1 MRRSGSLVLITVAFG
16 LFLGPPSFIGQ
27 QQPAEPQPLPTL
39 TNTHEA
45 HSLTLEQAVRN
56 YPVHLRAVVTY
67 YDTYVD
73 QRRPAF
79 FVSDS
84 SGAIFVA
91 LSSSPAVPFEA
102 GDLVEITGVS
112 AAGDYAPI
120 VSAARAQ
127 LIGKSLL
134 PATAPRVTLTAL
146 LSGAEDGQWVEV
158 EGVVHAVWQT
168 GKTINLELALS
179 DGAITAATLEEVGAD
194 YGSLIDAKVTL
205 RGNAA
210 PRFNHQGQMTGAKLF
225 FPDRAHVTIEEPA
238 PDNPF
243 SLPVSPVS
251 GLLRFTPDP
260 PALHHRV
267 HIRGTVTLAWPG
279 RLLCIQDG
287 AHGLCAQTDQTTPLS
302 RGELVDVIGFPIIG
316 AFTPTLTR
324 ATYEGAH
331 VQQPVPAVAV
341 TAGQALRGDL
351 DARLVEL
358 EGQFI
363 GRDES
368 AGDPNIVLSSGKYVF
383 SAILPA
389 QPGALRMPEWKKGTT
404 LKIIGICSLKATSDQ
419 DGTIG
424 EGFSIPESF
433 RILLRSTADV
443 VVIKSPSWWT
453 PAHALSMLGVA
464 AVLTLVVLAWVIVL
478 RRRVQEQTHTI
489 RLQLLEAA
497 KLRTAAED
505 ANRAKSQFLANMSHE
520 IRTPMNGVVGM
531 TDLALDTDLTEE
543 QRGYLEMV
551 KTSAANLLTLI
562 NDILDYSK
570 IEAGKIVLDP
580 RPFDVADLV
589 GEVLHSL
596 AIPAHQK
603 GLELAFSFGHGVP
616 SAVVGDGLRVRQVLL
631 NLVGNAVKFTRH
643 GEVVVGVNL
652 EPTGDTGNDPTGDT
666 GNKPTGGTG
675 NNPTGDT
682 PDQDSMLHFTV
693 RDTGIGIAPE
703 AQAKL
708 FHAFEQGD
716 SSTTRQFGG
725 TGLGL
730 AISKQIVEL
739 MGGEIWLESNPG
751 VGSVFHFTIRFGR
764 VVKAAGSPIE
774 LAALEDLRGLSV
786 LIIDDNASNRYILR
800 KVTERWQMQPEEASS
815 GAEGLKKL
823 EEAFALGHP
832 YRLVLLDQEMPG
844 MDGFEVIRR
853 VRAQAAWKGAA
864 IMMLT
869 SADQSAARAECREL
883 GVGTCLLKPVKPS
896 ELLLS
901 MRKVL
906 GKPQAEA
913 PAPPAPERTTAFSL
927 HILVAEDNAVN
938 QKLAMALLEK
948 AGHRVSLALNGA
960 EVVTMWREGDFDLI
974 LMDVQMPEVDGFEA
988 TRQIR
993 LQEQTTGRHVF
1004 IVATTA
1010 HAMTGDRER
1019 CLLAG
1024 MDEYLSKPIHRQE
1037 LLAVLARLGAN
1048 RPVGLPGRSELKNP
1062 REIAAN
1068 QLVNKAE
1075 LLSRLDGDAQLLGE
1089 LIEVFLADS
1098 GLLLQQVSA
1107 AVAGQDP
1114 VALERAAHNLSGVV
1128 SIFGSRPAM
1137 QSAVALET
1145 MGRNRHLPHAGE
1157 VLAQL
1162 KGQMEALKE
1171 ALGGLRQETCPTS

>member
-1 MRRSGSLVLITVAFG
+1 LRPSGSLVLITVALG
-16 LFLGPPSFIGQ
+16 LLLGPPYSIGQ

-39 TNTHEA
+39 TSA
-45 HSLTLEQAVRN
+45 HDAHGLTLEQAGRN
-56 YPVHLRAVVTY
+56 YPVHLRTVVTY
-67 YDTYVD
+67 YDSSVD
-73 QRRPAF
+73 PRNPTF

-84 SGAIFVA
+84 SGAIFVEP
-91 LSSSPAVPFEA
+91 SSLPAVPFQA

-112 AAGDYAPI
+112 AAGSYGPVI
-120 VSAARAQ
+120 KTGSVQ

-134 PATAPRVTLTAL
+134 PATAPRVTMTAL
-146 LSGAEDGQWVEV
+146 LSGSEDGQWVEV
-158 EGVVHAVWQT
+158 EGVVHAVWRT
-168 GKTINLELALS
+168 GKDVNLELALS
-179 DGAITAATLEEVGAD
+179 DGAITATTLEEAGAD
-194 YGSLIDAKVTL
+194 SDSLVDAEVTL
-205 RGNAA
+205 RGNQA
-210 PRFNHQGQMTGAKLF
+210 PRFNHQVQMTGAQLF
-225 FPDRAHVTIEEPA
+225 FPNRAQVTIEEPA
-238 PDNPF
+238 PPHPF

-251 GLLRFTPDP
+251 GLLRFTPN

-302 RGELVDVIGFPIIG
+302 PGELVDVIGFPMIG
-316 AFTPTLTR
+316 GFTPTLTH
-324 ATYEGAH
+324 ATYEGAR
-331 VQQPVPAVAV
+331 VQQPVPVVAV
-341 TAGQALRGDL
+341 TAEQALRGDL
-351 DARLVEL
+351 DARLVAL
-358 EGQFI
+358 EGQLI

-383 SAILPA
+383 SAILPS

-404 LKIIGICSLKATSDQ
+404 FKIVGICSLKPATDKADKLEQ
-419 DGTIG
+419 
-424 EGFSIPESF
+424 GFAIPESF
-433 RILLRSTADV
+433 SILLRSTADV

-453 PAHALSMLGVA
+453 PAHALAMLGVA
-464 AVLTLVVLAWVIVL
+464 ALLTLVVLGWVIVL
-478 RRRVQEQTHTI
+478 RRRVQKQTHTI

-497 KLRTAAED
+497 KLRTVAED

-570 IEAGKIVLDP
+570 IEAGKIELDP

-589 GEVLHSL
+589 GEVLDSL

-603 GLELAFSFGHGVP
+603 GLELAFSFGQGVP
-616 SAVVGDGLRVRQVLL
+616 SAIVGDSLRVRQVLL
-631 NLVGNAVKFTRH
+631 NLAGNAVKFTRQ

-652 EPTGDTGNDPTGDT
+652 EPTGDTGNDPTRDT
-666 GNKPTGGTG
+666 GDP
-675 NNPTGDT
+675 
-682 PDQDSMLHFTV
+682 MLHFTV

-708 FHAFEQGD
+708 FRAFEQGD

-739 MGGEIWLESNPG
+739 MGGEIWLESKPG
-751 VGSVFHFTIRFGR
+751 VGSVFHFTTKFGR
-764 VVKAAGSPIE
+764 VAKAGGSPIE
-774 LAALEDLRGLSV
+774 LAALEDLRGLPV
-786 LIIDDNASNRYILR
+786 LIVDDNASNRYILR
-800 KVTERWQMQPEEASS
+800 KITERWQMQPEEASS
-815 GAEGLKKL
+815 GTEGLKKL
-823 EEAFALGHP
+823 EEAFAAGHP
-832 YRLVLLDQEMPG
+832 YRLVLLDQQMPG

-853 VRAQAAWKGAA
+853 VRSRAAWKDAA

-869 SADQSAARAECREL
+869 SADQGAARAECREL

-906 GKPQAEA
+906 GRPQAEA
-913 PAPPAPERTTAFSL
+913 AAPPVPELTTALPL
-927 HILVAEDNAVN
+927 HILVGEDNAVN
-938 QKLAMALLEK
+938 RKLATALLEK
-948 AGHRVSLALNGA
+948 AGHRVALAVNGA
-960 EVVTMWREGDFDLI
+960 EVVAMWRKGDFDLI

-993 LQEQTTGRHVF
+993 QEEQTTGRHVS

-1037 LLAVLARLGAN
+1037 LLAVLARLGAH
-1048 RPVGLPGRSELKNP
+1048 RIMPPPKQGSELKNT
-1062 REIAAN
+1062 RDIAAN
-1068 QLVNKAE
+1068 EMLNKTE
-1075 LLSRLDGDAQLLGE
+1075 LLSRLDGDAQLLRE
-1089 LIEVFLADS
+1089 LIEIFLADS
-1098 GLLLQQVSA
+1098 HSLLQQVSD
-1107 AVAGQDP
+1107 AVTSRDP
-1114 VALERAAHNLSGVV
+1114 DALQRAAHKLSGTV
-1128 SIFGSRPAM
+1128 SIFGSQPVMRT
-1137 QSAVALET
+1137 AVTLET
-1145 MGRNRHLPHAGE
+1145 MGGDRAHAGE
-1157 VLAQL
+1157 VLTQL
-1162 KGQMEALKE
+1162 KDQMKELEA
-1171 ALGGLRQETCPTS
+1171 ALGEMMQETCPRS

>member
-1 MRRSGSLVLITVAFG
+1 MPIGNGGPQVLRRSGSLVLITVALG
-16 LFLGPPSFIGQ
+16 LFLGPPFSIGQ

-39 TNTHEA
+39 SNA
-45 HSLTLEQAVRN
+45 HDVHNLTLEQAARH
-56 YPVHLRAVVTY
+56 YPVHLRTVVTY

-73 QRRPAF
+73 LRRPAF

-84 SGAIFVA
+84 SGAIFVV
-91 LSSSPAVPFEA
+91 LSSPPAVPFQA

-120 VSAARAQ
+120 VNAGTVQ
-127 LIGKSLL
+127 VIGKSPL

-158 EGVVHAVWQT
+158 EGVVHAVWQS
-168 GKTINLELALS
+168 GKNVNLELALS
-179 DGAITAATLEEVGAD
+179 DGAITATTFEEAGAD
-194 YGSLIDAKVTL
+194 YGSLIDAEVTL
-205 RGNAA
+205 RGNQA
-210 PRFNHQGQMTGAKLF
+210 PRFNHQGQMTGARLF
-225 FPDRAHVTIEEPA
+225 FPDRAQVTIEEPA
-238 PDNPF
+238 PTHPF

-251 GLLRFTPDP
+251 GLLHFTPN

-287 AHGLCAQTDQTTPLS
+287 LHGLCAQTDQTTPLS
-302 RGELVDVIGFPIIG
+302 LGELVDVIGFPIIG

-324 ATYEGAH
+324 ATYEGTR
-331 VQQPVPAVAV
+331 VQQFVPALTV
-341 TAGQALRGDL
+341 TAEQTLRGDL
-351 DARLVEL
+351 DARLLEL
-358 EGQFI
+358 EGQLI
-363 GRDES
+363 GGDES
-368 AGDPNIVLSSGKYVF
+368 AGDPTIVLSSGKYVF
-383 SAILPA
+383 SAILPTSS
-389 QPGALRMPEWKKGTT
+389 GAPQLPAWKKGTT
-404 LKIIGICSLKATSDQ
+404 LKVIGICSLKAATDKV
-419 DGTIG
+419 GTLRQ
-424 EGFSIPESF
+424 GFAIPESF
-433 RILLRSTADV
+433 RILLRSPADV

-453 PAHALSMLGVA
+453 PAHAFAMLGVGV
-464 AVLTLVVLAWVIVL
+464 VLTLVVLAWVMVL

-489 RLQLLEAA
+489 RLQLLDAA
-497 KLRTAAED
+497 KLRTEAED
-505 ANRAKSQFLANMSHE
+505 ANRAKSEFLANMSHE

-580 RPFDVADLV
+580 RPFDVADLL

-603 GLELAFSFGHGVP
+603 GLELAFSFGQGVP
-616 SAVVGDGLRVRQVLL
+616 SVIVADSLRVRQVLL
-631 NLVGNAVKFTRH
+631 NLVGNAVKFTRQ
-643 GEVVVGVNL
+643 GEVVVGVNM
-652 EPTGDTGNDPTGDT
+652 EPTGDTGNEPTRDNGDT
-666 GNKPTGGTG
+666 DP
-675 NNPTGDT
+675 
-682 PDQDSMLHFTV
+682 MLHFTV
-693 RDTGIGIAPE
+693 RDTGIGIPLE
-703 AQAKL
+703 VQGKL

-739 MGGEIWLESNPG
+739 MGGEIWLESKPG
-751 VGSVFHFTIRFGR
+751 VGSVFHFTTKFGK
-764 VVKAAGSPIE
+764 VANAGGSPIE
-774 LAALEDLRGLSV
+774 LAALEDLRGLPL
-786 LIIDDNASNRYILR
+786 LIVDDNASNRCILR
-800 KVTERWQMQPEEASS
+800 KITERWQMQPEEAAS

-823 EEAFALGHP
+823 EEASAVGRP
-832 YRLVLLDQEMPG
+832 YRLVLLDQQMPG

-853 VRAQAAWKGAA
+853 VRAQAAWKDAA

-869 SADQSAARAECREL
+869 SADQGAARAACREL

-896 ELLLS
+896 DLLLS

-906 GKPQAEA
+906 GKPQAEG
-913 PAPPAPERTTAFSL
+913 PVPQISQLTTALPL
-927 HILVAEDNAVN
+927 HVLVGEDNAVN
-938 QKLAMALLEK
+938 QKLATALLEK
-948 AGHRVSLALNGA
+948 AGHRVSLAVNGA
-960 EVVTMWREGDFDLI
+960 EVVTMWRKGDFDLI
-974 LMDVQMPEVDGFEA
+974 LMDVQMPEVDGLEA

-993 LQEQTTGRHVF
+993 LQEQASGKHVP

-1037 LLAVLARLGAN
+1037 LLAVLARLGVN
-1048 RPVGLPGRSELKNP
+1048 RVVGPSERPPESKHT
-1062 REIAAN
+1062 REIAAKEV
-1068 QLVNKAE
+1068 VNKAE
-1075 LLSRLDGDAQLLGE
+1075 LLSQLDGDAQLLGE
-1089 LIEVFLADS
+1089 VIEAFLGDS
-1098 GLLLQQVSA
+1098 GSLLQQVSD
-1107 AVAGQDP
+1107 AVTNQDP
-1114 VALERAAHNLSGVV
+1114 VALERAAHKLSGTV

-1137 QSAVALET
+1137 QAARALET
-1145 MGRNRHLPHAGE
+1145 MGRNRNLPHAAE

-1162 KGQMEALKE
+1162 KDQMEALEE
-1171 ALGGLRQETCPTS
+1171 ALGELRQETCPNS

>member
-1 MRRSGSLVLITVAFG
+1 MRRSGSLVLITVALG
-16 LFLGPPSFIGQ
+16 LFLGPSYSIGQ

-39 TNTHEA
+39 TTA
-45 HSLTLEQAVRN
+45 HDVHNLTLEQAVRR

-67 YDTYVD
+67 YDSYDDPQHPT
-73 QRRPAF
+73 F

-84 SGAIFVA
+84 SGAIFVT
-91 LSSSPAVPFEA
+91 LSPVPAVPFEA

-112 AAGDYAPI
+112 ASGDYAPI
-120 VSAARAQ
+120 VKANGAR

-134 PATAPRVTLTAL
+134 PPAAPRATLTAL
-146 LSGAEDGQWVEV
+146 LSGAYDGQWVEV
-158 EGVVHAVWQT
+158 QGVVHAVWQA
-168 GKTINLELALS
+168 GKNVSLELALG
-179 DGAITAATLEEVGAD
+179 DGTITAATLEEAGAD
-194 YGSLIDAKVTL
+194 YASLVDAEVRL
-205 RGNAA
+205 RGNEA
-210 PRFNHQGQMTGAKLF
+210 PRFNHQVQMTGAQLF
-225 FPDRAHVTIEEPA
+225 FPTRAQVTVEEAA
-238 PDNPF
+238 PPHPF

-251 GLLRFTPDP
+251 GLLRYTPDP

-267 HIRGTVTLAWPG
+267 HIRGTLTLNWPG
-279 RLLCIQDG
+279 RLLCVQDG
-287 AHGLCAQTDQTTPLS
+287 VHGLCAQTDQTTPLS
-302 RGELVDVIGFPIIG
+302 PGELVDVIGFPVIG

-324 ATYEGAH
+324 AIYEGTR
-331 VQQPVPAVAV
+331 VQESVAAVAV
-341 TAGQALRGDL
+341 TAEQALRGDL
-351 DARLVEL
+351 DARLVAL
-358 EGQFI
+358 EGQLI

-368 AGDPNIVLSSGKYVF
+368 AGDPTIVLSSGKYVF
-383 SAILPA
+383 SAILPSS
-389 QPGALRMPEWKKGTT
+389 GATQLPAWKKGTT
-404 LKIIGICSLKATSDQ
+404 LKIVGICSLTAATDKV
-419 DGTIG
+419 GTLQQ
-424 EGFSIPESF
+424 GFSIPESF
-433 RILLRSTADV
+433 RILLRSPADV

-453 PAHALSMLGVA
+453 PAHAFAMLGVGV
-464 AVLTLVVLAWVIVL
+464 VLTLVVLAWVMVL

-497 KLRTAAED
+497 KLRTEAED
-505 ANRAKSQFLANMSHE
+505 ANRAKSEFLANMSHE

-580 RPFDVADLV
+580 RPFDIADLV

-603 GLELAFSFGHGVP
+603 GLELAFSFGQGVP
-616 SAVVGDGLRVRQVLL
+616 SVIVGDSLRVRQVLL
-631 NLVGNAVKFTRH
+631 NLVGNAVKFTRQ
-643 GEVVVGVNL
+643 GEVMVGVNM
-652 EPTGDTGNDPTGDT
+652 EPTGDTGNEPIRDNGDT
-666 GNKPTGGTG
+666 DP
-675 NNPTGDT
+675 
-682 PDQDSMLHFTV
+682 MLHFTV
-693 RDTGIGIAPE
+693 RDTGIGIPPE
-703 AQAKL
+703 VQAKL

-739 MGGEIWLESNPG
+739 MGGEIWLESKPG
-751 VGSVFHFTIRFGR
+751 VGSVFHFTTKFGR
-764 VVKAAGSPIE
+764 AAKAGESPIE
-774 LAALEDLRGLSV
+774 LAALEDLRGLSL
-786 LIIDDNASNRYILR
+786 LIVDDNASNRYILR
-800 KVTERWQMQPEEASS
+800 KITERWQMQPEEAAS

-823 EEAFALGHP
+823 EEASAVGRP
-832 YRLVLLDQEMPG
+832 YRLVLLDQQMPG

-853 VRAQAAWKGAA
+853 VRAQAAWNDAA

-869 SADQSAARAECREL
+869 SADQGAARSACREL

-896 ELLLS
+896 DLLLS

-913 PAPPAPERTTAFSL
+913 PAPQISQLTTALPL
-927 HILVAEDNAVN
+927 HILVGEDNAVN
-938 QKLAMALLEK
+938 QKLATALLEK
-948 AGHRVSLALNGA
+948 AGHRVSLAVNGA
-960 EVVTMWREGDFDLI
+960 EVVTMWRKGDFDLI
-974 LMDVQMPEVDGFEA
+974 LMDVQMPEVDGLEA

-993 LQEQTTGRHVF
+993 LQEQTTGKHVP

-1037 LLAVLARLGAN
+1037 LLAVLARLGVN
-1048 RPVGLPGRSELKNP
+1048 RVVGPSERASEPKNS
-1062 REIAAN
+1062 REIAAKEV
-1068 QLVNKAE
+1068 VNKAE
-1075 LLSRLDGDAQLLGE
+1075 LLSQLDGDAQLLGE
-1089 LIEVFLADS
+1089 LIEAFLGDS
-1098 GLLLQQVSA
+1098 GSLLQQVSD
-1107 AVAGQDP
+1107 AVTSQDP
-1114 VALERAAHNLSGVV
+1114 VALERAAHKLSGTV

-1137 QSAVALET
+1137 QAARALET
-1145 MGRNRHLPHAGE
+1145 MGRNRNLPHAAE

-1162 KGQMEALKE
+1162 KDQMEALE
-1171 ALGGLRQETCPTS
+1171 DALGELRQETCPNS

>member
-1 MRRSGSLVLITVAFG
+1 MRRSGSLVLITVVLG
-16 LFLGPPSFIGQ
+16 LLLGPSYSIGQ
-27 QQPAEPQPLPTL
+27 QQAAEPRPLPTL
-39 TNTHEA
+39 TNAHDA
-45 HSLTLEQAVRN
+45 HSLTLAQAARN

-67 YDTYVD
+67 YDPYVD
-73 QRRPAF
+73 LRRPAF

-84 SGAIFVA
+84 SGAIFVV
-91 LSSSPAVPFEA
+91 LSFLPAVPFEA

-120 VSAARAQ
+120 VSGARAQ
-127 LIGKSLL
+127 LIGKSVL
-134 PATAPRVTLTAL
+134 PAAAPRVTLTTL
-146 LSGAEDGQWVEV
+146 LSGAQDGQWVEV

-168 GKTINLELALS
+168 GKNINLELALS
-179 DGAITAATLEEVGAD
+179 DGAITAATIEEVGAD
-194 YGSLIDAKVTL
+194 YGSLIDAEVTL

-225 FPDRAHVTIEEPA
+225 FPNRAQVTIEEPA
-238 PDNPF
+238 PARPF
-243 SLPVSPVS
+243 SLPISPVS

-302 RGELVDVIGFPIIG
+302 LGELVDVIGFPIIG

-324 ATYEGAH
+324 ATYKGAQ
-331 VQQPVPAVAV
+331 VQQPVAAVAV
-341 TAGQALRGDL
+341 TARQALRGDL

-358 EGQFI
+358 EGQLI

-368 AGDPNIVLSSGKYVF
+368 SGDPNIVLSSGQYVF
-383 SAILPA
+383 SAILPS

-404 LKIIGICSLKATSDQ
+404 FKIVGICSLKP
-419 DGTIG
+419 GTDNVG
-424 EGFSIPESF
+424 SLGPGFSIPESF

-453 PAHALSMLGVA
+453 PAHALAMLGVA
-464 AVLTLVVLAWVIVL
+464 TVLTLVVLAWGIVL

-531 TDLALDTDLTEE
+531 TDLALDTNLTEE

-580 RPFDVADLV
+580 RPFDVSDLV
-589 GEVLHSL
+589 GEVLQSL

-603 GLELAFSFGHGVP
+603 GLELAFSFGQGVP
-616 SAVVGDGLRVRQVLL
+616 SAIVGDSVRVRQVLL
-631 NLVGNAVKFTRH
+631 NLVGNAVKFTGQ
-643 GEVVVGVNL
+643 GEVVVGVHL
-652 EPTGDTGNDPTGDT
+652 EPTGDTG
-666 GNKPTGGTG
+666 
-675 NNPTGDT
+675 
-682 PDQDSMLHFTV
+682 DQDPMLHFSV
-693 RDTGIGIAPE
+693 RDSGIGIPPE
-703 AQAKL
+703 VQAKL

-751 VGSVFHFTIRFGR
+751 VGSVFHFTNRFGR
-764 VVKAAGSPIE
+764 AAKGGGSPIE
-774 LAALEDLRGLSV
+774 LAALEDLRGLPV
-786 LIIDDNASNRYILR
+786 LIVDDNASNRHILR
-800 KVTERWQMQPEEASS
+800 KITERWQMHPEEAAS

-823 EEAFALGHP
+823 EGAFAAGRP
-832 YRLVLLDQEMPG
+832 YRLVLLDQQMPG

-853 VRAQAAWKGAA
+853 VRAQPAWKDAA

-869 SADQSAARAECREL
+869 SADQGAARAECREL

-896 ELLLS
+896 DLLLS

-913 PAPPAPERTTAFSL
+913 APPPAPELTIALPL

-948 AGHRVSLALNGA
+948 AGHRVALAVNGA
-960 EVVTMWREGDFDLI
+960 EVMTMWREQDFDLI

-993 LQEQTTGRHVF
+993 LQEQTTGRHVS

-1024 MDEYLSKPIHRQE
+1024 MDEYLAKPIHRQE

-1048 RPVGLPGRSELKNP
+1048 RVLGLPGRRSEKNT
-1062 REIAAN
+1062 RDIAAN
-1068 QLVNKAE
+1068 EVLNKAE
-1075 LLSRLDGDAQLLGE
+1075 LLSRLDGDAQLMQE
-1089 LIEVFLADS
+1089 LIEIFLADS
-1098 GLLLQQVSA
+1098 HSLLEQVSD
-1107 AVAGQDP
+1107 AVTSRDP
-1114 VALERAAHNLSGVV
+1114 VALERAAHKLSGTV
-1128 SIFGSRPAM
+1128 SIFGSRPVM
-1137 QSAVALET
+1137 EVALTLET
-1145 MGRNRHLPHAGE
+1145 MGRNRNLPHAGE
-1157 VLAQL
+1157 MLAQL
-1162 KGQMEALKE
+1162 KDQMEALKE
-1171 ALGGLRQETCPTS
+1171 ALCGLRQETCPNS

>member
-1 MRRSGSLVLITVAFG
+1 VALG
-16 LFLGPPSFIGQ
+16 LFLGSPCSIGQ

-39 TNTHEA
+39 TNAHDA
-45 HSLTLEQAVRN
+45 HSLTLEQAARN

-67 YDTYVD
+67 YDPYTD
-73 QRRPAF
+73 PRRPVF

-91 LSSSPAVPFEA
+91 LSSPPAVPFEA

-112 AAGDYAPI
+112 ATGDYAPI
-120 VSAARAQ
+120 VTAGRAQ
-127 LIGKSLL
+127 LIGKSHS
-134 PATAPRVTLTAL
+134 PAIAPRVTLTAL
-146 LSGAEDGQWVEV
+146 LSGAQDGQWVEV

-179 DGAITAATLEEVGAD
+179 DGAITAATVEEVGAD
-194 YGSLIDAKVTL
+194 YGGLIDSEVRL

-225 FPDRAHVTIEEPA
+225 FPDRAQVTIEEPA
-238 PDNPF
+238 PAHPF

-251 GLLRFTPDP
+251 GLLRFTPAP

-287 AHGLCAQTDQTTPLS
+287 VHGLCAQTDQTTPLS
-302 RGELVDVIGFPIIG
+302 PGELVDVIGFPIIG

-358 EGQFI
+358 EGQVI

-383 SAILPA
+383 SAILPS

-404 LKIIGICSLKATSDQ
+404 LKIIGICSLKATTDKG
-419 DGTIG
+419 GTIG
-424 EGFSIPESF
+424 PGFSVPESF

-531 TDLALDTDLTEE
+531 TDLALDTDLSDE

-603 GLELAFSFGHGVP
+603 GLELAFSFGQGVP

-631 NLVGNAVKFTRH
+631 NLVGNAVKFTRQ

-652 EPTGDTGNDPTGDT
+652 EPTGDTGNKPAGDT
-666 GNKPTGGTG
+666 AHEGP
-675 NNPTGDT
+675 
-682 PDQDSMLHFTV
+682 MLHFTV
-693 RDTGIGIAPE
+693 RDTGIGIAPG

-751 VGSVFHFTIRFGR
+751 VGSVFHFTTRFGR
-764 VVKAAGSPIE
+764 VAKAGGSPIE
-774 LAALEDLRGLSV
+774 LAALEDLRGLPV
-786 LIIDDNASNRYILR
+786 LIVDDNASNRYILR
-800 KVTERWQMQPEEASS
+800 KITERWQMQPEEASS
-815 GAEGLKKL
+815 GAEGLEKL

-832 YRLVLLDQEMPG
+832 YRLVLLDQQMPG

-853 VRAQAAWKGAA
+853 VRAQAAWKDAA

-869 SADQSAARAECREL
+869 SADQGAARAECREL

-913 PAPPAPERTTAFSL
+913 PVPPAPERTTAFSL

-948 AGHRVSLALNGA
+948 AGHRVSLAVNGS

-993 LQEQTTGRHVF
+993 LQEQTTGRHVP

-1048 RPVGLPGRSELKNP
+1048 RPAGLPGRSELKNT

-1068 QLVNKAE
+1068 QVVNKAE

-1098 GLLLQQVSA
+1098 GSLLQQVSD

-1114 VALERAAHNLSGVV
+1114 VALERAAHKLSGTV

-1137 QSAVALET
+1137 QSALALET
-1145 MGRNRHLPHAGE
+1145 MGRNRHLPHDGE

-1162 KGQMEALKE
+1162 KSQMEALEE

>member
-1 MRRSGSLVLITVAFG
+1 LRRSGSLVLITVALG
-16 LFLGPPSFIGQ
+16 LFLGPPNSIGQ
-27 QQPAEPQPLPTL
+27 QQPAESQPLPTL

-45 HSLTLEQAVRN
+45 HSLTLEQAARN
-56 YPVHLRAVVTY
+56 YPVHLRTVVTY
-67 YDTYVD
+67 YDPYVD

-91 LSSSPAVPFEA
+91 LSSPPAVPFEA

-179 DGAITAATLEEVGAD
+179 DGAITAATLEDVGAD
-194 YGSLIDAKVTL
+194 YGGLIDAKVTL

-238 PDNPF
+238 PAHPF
-243 SLPVSPVS
+243 SLPASPVS

-302 RGELVDVIGFPIIG
+302 PGELVDVIGFPIIG

-331 VQQPVPAVAV
+331 VQQPVSALAV
-341 TAGQALRGDL
+341 TASQALRGDL

-383 SAILPA
+383 SAILPS

-404 LKIIGICSLKATSDQ
+404 FKIVGICSLKAPTDMA
-419 DGTIG
+419 GTLG
-424 EGFSIPESF
+424 VGFSVPESF

-453 PAHALSMLGVA
+453 PAHALSMLGVG

-531 TDLALDTDLTEE
+531 TDLALDTDLTDE

-570 IEAGKIVLDP
+570 IEAGKIALDP

-603 GLELAFSFGHGVP
+603 GLELAFSFGQGVP
-616 SAVVGDGLRVRQVLL
+616 SAVVGDRLRVRQVLL
-631 NLVGNAVKFTRH
+631 NLVGNAVKFTRQ

-652 EPTGDTGNDPTGDT
+652 EPTRDIGNDPTGDT
-666 GNKPTGGTG
+666 GNKP
-675 NNPTGDT
+675 NGDT
-682 PDQDSMLHFTV
+682 ADQGPMLHFTV

-764 VVKAAGSPIE
+764 VAKAGGSPIE
-774 LAALEDLRGLSV
+774 LAAPEDLRGLPV
-786 LIIDDNASNRYILR
+786 LIVDDNASNRYILR
-800 KVTERWQMQPEEASS
+800 KITERWQMQPEEASS

-832 YRLVLLDQEMPG
+832 YRLVLLDQQMPG
-844 MDGFEVIRR
+844 MDGFEFIRR
-853 VRAQAAWKGAA
+853 VSAQAAWKDAA

-869 SADQSAARAECREL
+869 SADQGAARPECREL
-883 GVGTCLLKPVKPS
+883 GVGACLLKPVKPS

-901 MRKVL
+901 MRKVM

-913 PAPPAPERTTAFSL
+913 PAPPAPERTTALSL

-948 AGHRVSLALNGA
+948 AGHRVSLAVNGA

-993 LQEQTTGRHVF
+993 LQEQTTGRHVP

-1037 LLAVLARLGAN
+1037 LLAVLARLGVH
-1048 RPVGLPGRSELKNP
+1048 RPVGLPGRSELKNT

-1068 QLVNKAE
+1068 QVVNKAE

-1098 GLLLQQVSA
+1098 GSLLQQVSD
-1107 AVAGQDP
+1107 AVAGQNP
-1114 VALERAAHNLSGVV
+1114 VALERAAHKLSGTV

-1137 QSAVALET
+1137 QSALALET

-1162 KGQMEALKE
+1162 KGQMEALEE

>member
-1 MRRSGSLVLITVAFG
+1 LRPRGSLVLITVALG
-16 LFLGPPSFIGQ
+16 LLLGPPYSIGQ

-39 TNTHEA
+39 TSAHDA
-45 HSLTLEQAVRN
+45 HSLTLEQAARN
-56 YPVHLRAVVTY
+56 YPVHLRTVVTY
-67 YDTYVD
+67 YDSSVD
-73 QRRPAF
+73 PRNPTF

-84 SGAIFVA
+84 SGAIFVEP
-91 LSSSPAVPFEA
+91 SSLPAVPFQA

-112 AAGDYAPI
+112 AAGSYGPVI
-120 VSAARAQ
+120 KTGSVQ

-134 PATAPRVTLTAL
+134 PATAPRVTMTAL
-146 LSGAEDGQWVEV
+146 LSGSEDGQWVEV
-158 EGVVHAVWQT
+158 EGVVHAVWRT
-168 GKTINLELALS
+168 GKDVNLELALS
-179 DGAITAATLEEVGAD
+179 DGAITATTLEEAGAD
-194 YGSLIDAKVTL
+194 SDSLVDAEVTL
-205 RGNAA
+205 RGNQA
-210 PRFNHQGQMTGAKLF
+210 PRFNHQVQMTGAQLF
-225 FPDRAHVTIEEPA
+225 FPNRAQVTIEEPA
-238 PDNPF
+238 PPHPF

-251 GLLRFTPDP
+251 GLLRFTPN

-302 RGELVDVIGFPIIG
+302 PGELVDVIGFPMIG
-316 AFTPTLTR
+316 GFTPTLTH
-324 ATYEGAH
+324 ATYEGAR
-331 VQQPVPAVAV
+331 VQQPVPVVAV
-341 TAGQALRGDL
+341 TAAQALRGDL
-351 DARLVEL
+351 DTRLVAL
-358 EGQFI
+358 EGQLI

-383 SAILPA
+383 SAILPS

-404 LKIIGICSLKATSDQ
+404 FKIVGICSLKPATDKAGKLEQ
-419 DGTIG
+419 
-424 EGFSIPESF
+424 GFAIPESF
-433 RILLRSTADV
+433 SILLRSTADV

-453 PAHALSMLGVA
+453 PAHTLAMLGVA

-497 KLRTAAED
+497 KLRIAAED

-551 KTSAANLLTLI
+551 KTSGANLLTLI

-580 RPFDVADLV
+580 RPFDLADLV

-603 GLELAFSFGHGVP
+603 GLELAFSFGQGVP
-616 SAVVGDGLRVRQVLL
+616 SAIVGDGLRVRQVLL
-631 NLVGNAVKFTRH
+631 NLVGNAVKFTRQ

-652 EPTGDTGNDPTGDT
+652 EPTGDIGNDPTGGT
-666 GNKPTGGTG
+666 GSVPTGGTG
-675 NNPTGDT
+675 NVPTRDTGD
-682 PDQDSMLHFTV
+682 PMLHFTV

-751 VGSVFHFTIRFGR
+751 VGSVFHFTTRFGR
-764 VVKAAGSPIE
+764 VAKAGGSPIE
-774 LAALEDLRGLSV
+774 LAALEDLRGLPV
-786 LIIDDNASNRYILR
+786 LIVDDNASNRCILR
-800 KVTERWQMQPEEASS
+800 KMTERWQMQPEEASS
-815 GAEGLKKL
+815 GTEGLKKL
-823 EEAFALGHP
+823 EDGFAAGRP
-832 YRLVLLDQEMPG
+832 YRLVLLDQQMPG

-853 VRAQAAWKGAA
+853 VRARAAWNDAA
-864 IMMLT
+864 IMLLT

-906 GKPQAEA
+906 GRPQAEA
-913 PAPPAPERTTAFSL
+913 APAMPVPELTTSPPL
-927 HILVAEDNAVN
+927 HILVGEDNAVN
-938 QKLAMALLEK
+938 QKLATALLEK
-948 AGHRVSLALNGA
+948 AGHRVALAVNGA
-960 EVVTMWREGDFDLI
+960 EVVTMWREGDFDVI

-993 LQEQTTGRHVF
+993 QEEQTTGSHVS

-1048 RPVGLPGRSELKNP
+1048 RAGWPPKRRSELKNT
-1062 REIAAN
+1062 RDIAAN
-1068 QLVNKAE
+1068 QVLNKAE
-1075 LLSRLDGDAQLLGE
+1075 LLSRLDGDAQLLRE
-1089 LIEVFLADS
+1089 LIEIFLADS
-1098 GLLLQQVSA
+1098 PSLLQQVSD
-1107 AVAGQDP
+1107 AVTSRDP
-1114 VALERAAHNLSGVV
+1114 DALQRAAHKLSGTV
-1128 SIFGSRPAM
+1128 SIFGSQPVMRT
-1137 QSAVALET
+1137 AVTLET
-1145 MGRNRHLPHAGE
+1145 MGGDRTHAGE
-1157 VLAQL
+1157 VLTQL
-1162 KGQMEALKE
+1162 KDQMKELEA
-1171 ALGGLRQETCPTS
+1171 ALGEMMQETCPSA

>member
-1 MRRSGSLVLITVAFG
+1 MRPSGSLVLITVALG
-16 LFLGPPSFIGQ
+16 LLLGPPYSIGQ

-39 TNTHEA
+39 TSAHDA
-45 HSLTLEQAVRN
+45 HSLTLEQAGRS
-56 YPVHLRAVVTY
+56 YPVHLRTVVTY
-67 YDTYVD
+67 YDSSIDPRNPT
-73 QRRPAF
+73 F

-84 SGAIFVA
+84 SGAIFVE
-91 LSSSPAVPFEA
+91 PASLPAAPFQA

-112 AAGDYAPI
+112 AAGSYGP
-120 VSAARAQ
+120 VVKTSNVQ

-134 PATAPRVTLTAL
+134 PATAPRVTMAAL
-146 LSGAEDGQWVEV
+146 LSGSEDGQWVEV
-158 EGVVHAVWQT
+158 EGVVHAVWRT
-168 GKTINLELALS
+168 GKNVILELALN
-179 DGAITAATLEEVGAD
+179 DGAITATTVEEANAD
-194 YGSLIDAKVTL
+194 YDSLVDAEVTL
-205 RGNAA
+205 RGNQA
-210 PRFNHQGQMTGAKLF
+210 PRFNHQVQMTGAQLF
-225 FPDRAHVTIEEPA
+225 FPNRAQVTIEEPA
-238 PDNPF
+238 PPHPF

-251 GLLRFTPDP
+251 GLLRFTPN

-302 RGELVDVIGFPIIG
+302 LGELVDVIGFPIIG
-316 AFTPTLTR
+316 GFTPTLTH
-324 ATYEGAH
+324 ATYEGAR

-341 TAGQALRGDL
+341 KAEQALRGDL

-368 AGDPNIVLSSGKYVF
+368 AGDPTIVLSSGKYVF
-383 SAILPA
+383 SAILPS
-389 QPGALRMPEWKKGTT
+389 QPGSLRMPEWKKGTT
-404 LKIIGICSLKATSDQ
+404 FKIVGICSLKPATVKAGKLEQ
-419 DGTIG
+419 
-424 EGFSIPESF
+424 GFSVPESF
-433 RILLRSTADV
+433 SILLRSPADV
-443 VVIKSPSWWT
+443 VVVKSPSWWT
-453 PAHALSMLGVA
+453 PAHALVMLGVA

-478 RRRVQEQTHTI
+478 RRRVQDQTHTI
-489 RLQLLEAA
+489 QLQLLEAA

-551 KTSAANLLTLI
+551 KTSGANLLALI

-580 RPFDVADLV
+580 RSFDVADLV

-596 AIPAHQK
+596 ALPAHQK
-603 GLELAFSFGHGVP
+603 GLELAFSFGQGVP
-616 SAVVGDGLRVRQVLL
+616 SAIVGDGLRVRQVLL
-631 NLVGNAVKFTRH
+631 NLVGNAVKFTSQ
-643 GEVVVGVNL
+643 GEVVVGINL
-652 EPTGDTGNDPTGDT
+652 EPTGDTGDP
-666 GNKPTGGTG
+666 
-675 NNPTGDT
+675 
-682 PDQDSMLHFTV
+682 MLHFTV
-693 RDTGIGIAPE
+693 RDTGIGIAPD
-703 AQAKL
+703 AQGKL

-751 VGSVFHFTIRFGR
+751 VGSVFHFTTRFGR
-764 VVKAAGSPIE
+764 VAKAGGSPIE
-774 LAALEDLRGLSV
+774 LAALEDLRGLPV
-786 LIIDDNASNRYILR
+786 LIVDDNASNRCILR
-800 KVTERWQMQPEEASS
+800 KMTERWQMQPTEASC
-815 GAEGLKKL
+815 GTEGLKKL
-823 EEAFALGHP
+823 EEAFAAGRP
-832 YRLVLLDQEMPG
+832 YRLVLLDQQMPG

-853 VRAQAAWKGAA
+853 VRARAAWKDAA

-869 SADQSAARAECREL
+869 SADQGAARAECREL
-883 GVGTCLLKPVKPS
+883 GVGTCLLKPVKPA

-906 GKPQAEA
+906 GRPQAEA
-913 PAPPAPERTTAFSL
+913 APPPVPELATTLPL

-938 QKLAMALLEK
+938 QKLATALLEK
-948 AGHRVSLALNGA
+948 AGHRVALAINGA
-960 EVVTMWREGDFDLI
+960 EALTMWRDGDFDLI
-974 LMDVQMPEVDGFEA
+974 LMDVQMPEMDGFEA

-993 LQEQTTGRHVF
+993 LEEQTTGRHMS

-1048 RPVGLPGRSELKNP
+1048 RAVWPPRHGSEPKNT
-1062 REIAAN
+1062 RDIAATEV
-1068 QLVNKAE
+1068 LNKTE
-1075 LLSRLDGDAQLLGE
+1075 LLSRLDGDAQLLRE
-1089 LIEVFLADS
+1089 LIEIFLADS
-1098 GLLLQQVSA
+1098 PSLLQQVSN
-1107 AVAGQDP
+1107 AVTSRDP
-1114 VALERAAHNLSGVV
+1114 DALQRAVHKLSGTV
-1128 SIFGSRPAM
+1128 SIFGSQPVMRT
-1137 QSAVALET
+1137 AVMLET
-1145 MGRNRHLPHAGE
+1145 MGDRTHAGE
-1157 VLAQL
+1157 VLMQL
-1162 KGQMEALKE
+1162 KDQMNELQA
-1171 ALGGLRQETCPTS
+1171 ALGEMMQEACPTP